1 MTTPNSEAR
10 WHDFK
15 RYEGSKETEVLGG
28 KFDKNNYQSKRV
40 WAEARD
46 GKKVPVSLVYRKDM
60 FNEGQNHF
68 FYTVMAHMGSQTM
81 RALAL
86 LAKSSWQRFCLCNCH
101 IRGSQYL
108 GRGWYDDG
116 KMFKKKNTFNDFI
129 DAGKFL
135 IKEGY
140 ANENKLFAM
149 EEVLVDYPRVQLQI
163 WLLNFSR
170 E

>member
-1 MTTPNSEAR
+1 MTTPNSVVEY
-10 WHDFK
+10 DMISK
-15 RYEGSKETEVLGG
+15 DMKVLKETEVLGG

-60 FNEGQNHF
+60 FNEGQNPLLL
-68 FYTVMAHMGSQTM
+68 YGYGSYGITNNASFSSV
-81 RALAL
+81 RLSL
-86 LAKSSWQRFCLCNCH
+86 LDRGFVYAIAH

-149 EEVLVDYPRVQLQI
+149 GGSAGG
-163 WLLNFSR
+163 LLMGAVAKMAP
-170 E
+170 